1 MSSTRAP
8 STVYV
13 KSAVTGKQ
21 VKIPLSTLRNLLD
34 GMYPETWG
42 AEPDGLIVKPKFRK
56 RILKKLMKEEE
67 LLVMELET
75 ISFKSIKGS
84 LLSKQIGWQ
93 MKAVTDPDVD
103 IWNDKPEVF
112 WLSSRSLYHSP
123 IIDSVVI
130 PGIYLMIIPT
140 MLYSL
145 WDIWNGR
152 IFSVVSILIWSM
164 NIFSLFR
171 RKPG

>member
-1 MSSTRAP
+1 MSSKRAP
-8 STVYV
+8 RTIYV

-21 VKIPLSTLRNLLD
+21 VKIPLGTLRGLLD

-42 AEPDGLIVKPKFRK
+42 AEPDGLIVKPKLRK
-56 RILKKLMKEEE
+56 RILKKLMKDEK

-75 ISFKSIKGS
+75 VSFESIEGS
-84 LLSKQIGWQ
+84 LISKQIGWQ
-93 MKAVTDPDVD
+93 IKTVTDPDVD

-123 IIDSVVI
+123 IMDVVI
-130 PGIYLMIIPT
+130 PGIYLMLIPT

-145 WDIWNGR
+145 LDIWNGQ
-152 IFSVVSILIWSM
+152 IFSVVSILIWSV

-171 RKPG
+171 RRPGK